1 MIRVFIKGGT
11 AVNTDNETDAGKLL
25 KDGFRELQEAE
36 VAAVF
41 GVNAQWVGPHNTT
54 VHNDGSITFVSPP
67 QPPEP
72 TPAELATQARAE
84 RDRLMR
90 EAYDPAVMQLLRKR
104 RVLSSASDD
113 VAGIDAQLAEWDAY
127 ADALE
132 VVPDQPGFPNSI
144 EWPEAPS
151 DSVVSGAEGGGVS
164 CESESEPATSE
175 V

>member
-1 MIRVFIKGGT
+1 MVRVFIAGGK
-11 AVNTDNETDAGKLL
+11 VLNVDNEEDSTRLVAEGAC
-25 KDGFRELQEAE
+25 ELSFEE
-36 VAAVF
+36 KKSIF
-41 GVNAQWVGPHNTT
+41 GQWVEFVGPHNTK
-54 VHNDGSITFVSPP
+54 VDEDGQIIFIPL
-67 QPPEP
+67 PEP
-72 TPAELATQARAE
+72 TPAELAERARTE

-104 RVLSSASDD
+104 RVLSSASED

-127 ADALE
+127 ANALE

>member
-1 MIRVFIKGGT
+1 MQYSATTNSFYSHCLHGDNIPND
-11 AVNTDNETDAGKLL
+11 AVNVTDEEYYAL
-25 KDGFRELQEAE
+25 R
-36 VAAVF
+36 
-41 GVNAQWVGPHNTT
+41 NAQSRGKRIQPDVNGRP
-54 VHNDGSITFVSPP
+54 VAVDPP
-67 QPPEP
+67 PPPEP
-72 TPAELATQARAE
+72 TEAELATQARTE

-90 EAYDPAVMQLLRKR
+90 EVYDPAVMQLLRKR
-104 RVLSSASDD
+104 RVLLSASDD
-113 VAGIDAQLAEWDAY
+113 VAGIDARLAEWDAY

-151 DSVVSGAEGGGVS
+151 DSVVSGVEGGGVS

>member
-1 MIRVFIKGGT
+1 MKYFIS
-11 AVNTDNETDAGKLL
+11 TDNDLYVEPSEAVID
-25 KDGFRELQEAE
+25 REGL
-36 VAAVF
+36 VAITRQDF
-41 GVNAQWVGPHNTT
+41 
-54 VHNDGSITFVSPP
+54 DSILANQKVSI
-67 QPPEP
+67 P
-72 TPAELATQARAE
+72 TAELATQARAE

-90 EAYDPAVMQLLRKR
+90 EVYDPAVMQLLRKR

-151 DSVVSGAEGGGVS
+151 DSVVSGAEDGGVS